1 MITHTEEV
9 WRASN
14 TLPGIEISNTGR
26 VRNAETGREIAV
38 HGSGAKS
45 YIKLTDRKG
54 RQKHRNLWRVVY
66 DLFGHNPVRLT
77 VTPVTPNK
85 EEPVSNHTA
94 AADGGAQDTAP
105 SIPEVQWA
113 DVVIDTVQPGYRIS
127 NLGELM
133 SPQGRILTGG
143 VYEGTSSSYR
153 TITLARNDES
163 AYKGH
168 LRMRLTQLVAQYF
181 LDERPSA
188 AHEIEHINGDIMDCR
203 AENLR
208 WALHH
213 RQPVRSTQS
222 SRRRTLG
229 QVAKKL
235 LGDDPHWRLVQTAK
249 VAPNKYWVSDQGQVR
264 GLQNSPLTRISY
276 LNGGVGVNVKSSSS
290 GRSTTVPIAILVLEA
305 FVGSRPTER
314 HRPQYRNGD
323 MTDCSVENL
332 YWGVR
337 ADQPAGPT
345 PTPVPAAP
353 ASPSDDVEVTILA
366 RYSYGGYSVLVN
378 DDEIVEKPEVTLENA
393 GALSKIYSKIA
404 QDQK

>member
-1 MITHTEEV
+1 MITHTQEI

-14 TLPGIEISNTGR
+14 TLPGFEISNTGR
-26 VRNAETGREIAV
+26 VRNANTGREVAV

-77 VTPVTPNK
+77 VTPVTSNK
-85 EEPVSNHTA
+85 EEPVNNHTA
-94 AADGGAQDTAP
+94 VANEGAQDTAP

-113 DVVIDTVQPGYRIS
+113 DVVIDTVQPGYQIS
-127 NLGELM
+127 NLGELVTP
-133 SPQGRILTGG
+133 SGRVSTGS
-143 VYEGTSSSYR
+143 VYNGKGFSYR
-153 TITLARNDES
+153 TVSMSRI
-163 AYKGH
+163 KGCRYSGA
-168 LRMRLTQLVAQYF
+168 LQMRLDELVARYF
-181 LDERPSA
+181 LEERPDPTYD
-188 AHEIEHINGDIMDCR
+188 IEYINGDYMDCR

-208 WALHH
+208 WA
-213 RQPVRSTQS
+213 P
-222 SRRRTLG
+222 RRRPISNAHTRARRG
-229 QVAKKL
+229 YIAKKV

-249 VAPNKYWVSDQGQVR
+249 VAPNKYWVSDQGEVR
-264 GLQNSPLTRISY
+264 GLQNTTLTRVSY
-276 LNGGVGVNVKSSSS
+276 LSGGVGVNVKSSSS
-290 GRSTTVPIAILVLEA
+290 GRSTTVPVAILVLEA
-305 FVGSRPTER
+305 FVGSRPTSR

-323 MTDCSVENL
+323 MADCSVENL

-337 ADQPAGPT
+337 AAEPAGPT